1 MPTPNHK
8 KMPPCLR
15 PPEFNSRL
23 QQSQRW
29 PRRFQ
34 MLEVHDTSGFDD
46 TQFQTRWCY
55 FVTDLRVVKNWK
67 FSQVP
72 VELRISKKTMWNAI
86 EKRLLTF
93 FSLSMKWIKVPEFA
107 RNWLQNRFLIFW
119 LDLSKPF
126 RSGMKM
132 IPWNSCLEKCH
143 PGTGFPRE
151 KK

>member
-1 MPTPNHK
+1 MLAPNPK

-15 PPEFNSRL
+15 PPEFDSRL
-23 QQSQRW
+23 QQRQRW

-46 TQFQTRWCY
+46 TKFQTRWCY
-55 FVTDLRVVKNWK
+55 FVTDLRVVKKGK
-67 FSQVP
+67 FSQVELTNFKKNY
-72 VELRISKKTMWNAI
+72 VECPWKEALN
-86 EKRLLTF
+86 F
-93 FSLSMKWIKVPEFA
+93 FFA
-107 RNWLQNRFLIFW
+107 FYEMDQGTGIRTELAPNWFLIFW

-132 IPWNSCLEKCH
+132 IPWNSCLKKCH